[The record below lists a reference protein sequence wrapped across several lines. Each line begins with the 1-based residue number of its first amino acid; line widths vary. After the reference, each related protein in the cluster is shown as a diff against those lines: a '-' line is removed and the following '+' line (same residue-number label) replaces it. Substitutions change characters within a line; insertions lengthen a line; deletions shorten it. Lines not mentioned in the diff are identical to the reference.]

1 VKTSQTVCYEIL
13 RELSRM
19 ARQFN
24 PSEFKVLAGPEIIE
38 RFLEED
44 AGFLNQLI
52 DELGK
57 PISLSVE
64 GQYPPGGYDIVL
76 L

>member
-1 VKTSQTVCYEIL
+1 MRL
-13 RELSRM
+13 

-38 RFLEED
+38 RFLEGD